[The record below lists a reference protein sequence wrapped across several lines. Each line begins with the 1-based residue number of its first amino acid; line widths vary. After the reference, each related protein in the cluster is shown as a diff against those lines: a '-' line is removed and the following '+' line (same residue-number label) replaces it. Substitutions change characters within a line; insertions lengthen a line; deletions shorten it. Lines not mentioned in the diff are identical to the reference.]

1 MCCSKILIMFESKR
15 VWMGTKCTR
24 SDVLNQPWIE
34 SVWCVY
40 LSELEQVLTGAS
52 GSCCMNHRFS
62 NLHEEKT
69 TCYSLMFWSLTSLG
83 TVQLLF
89 KKVSLQISTNWV
101 WDMQGFRSRSTS
113 STHCMGNLW
122 FAPSLHSL
130 FLPPP
135 HIGTLWPSSFLTF
148 VVKSVLFDFTPNGLL
163 ESVYVPL
170 MHITHCGAAWYGLS
184 HNLSLAKYSNV
195 KRND

>member
-1 MCCSKILIMFESKR
+1 MFESER

-52 GSCCMNHRFS
+52 GSCCMNHRSS

-69 TCYSLMFWSLTSLG
+69 TCYNLMFWSLTSLG

-122 FAPSLHSL
+122 FAPSLHPP
-130 FLPPP
+130 PPP
-135 HIGTLWPSSFLTF
+135 HIGTLWPSLLFTF
-148 VVKSVLFDFTPNGLL
+148 VVKSVLLCCLISFQMVCWR
-163 ESVYVPL
+163 VYMCTVCVYHTLWCCMVRFIPQPL
-170 MHITHCGAAWYGLS
+170 AGQILKCQKKQL
-184 HNLSLAKYSNV
+184 
-195 KRND
+195 D